1 MGKELTID
9 TFSQNFCG
17 LEALDRC
24 QQLLGCQCSFALP
37 CRSYSKP
44 QWRASASFSERK
56 HTFFHSTTGRG
67 PLVDSPLI
75 PCRRKVVFLKCGI
88 FLARAIIFP
97 CRGVHCLSVD
107 VGLPMFRTVVA
118 GTVAFPSTCSAT
130 DVTIYF
136 LDWSCRSVPLLQVCR
151 LGEKFSSLSRSTFLF
166 EVYTLPWKG
175 MCALVEGVLLDR
187 RGEERGR
194 GCGSLK
200 VWSPHS
206 MTSCSFTQPSLTV
219 VVMTATPI
227 MFTIQR

>member
-9 TFSQNFCG
+9 TFSENFCG

-37 CRSYSKP
+37 CRS
-44 QWRASASFSERK
+44 SASHHGERLLRFRRET
-56 HTFFHSTTGRG
+56 HLLPQHDGAG

-75 PCRRKVVFLKCGI
+75 PCWRNVVFLKCGI

-118 GTVAFPSTCSAT
+118 GAVAFPSTCLAT

-136 LDWSCRSVPLLQVCR
+136 LDWSCRRVPCS
-151 LGEKFSSLSRSTFLF
+151 KFAAWVRSFPLFRGLHFFSRSTRYPAK
-166 EVYTLPWKG
+166 E
-175 MCALVEGVLLDR
+175 CALWLRECFWIDVERNEDR
-187 RGEERGR
+187 
-194 GCGSLK
+194 
-200 VWSPHS
+200 V
-206 MTSCSFTQPSLTV
+206 QPPSISNRL
-219 VVMTATPI
+219 P
-227 MFTIQR
+227 